1 MAKTTSKKIPR
12 ISEDVEETELPHAAC
27 ESVTVVGTAA
37 LETLW
42 QLLLERN
49 KPRPSD
55 PEIPLC

>member
-42 QLLLERN
+42 
-49 KPRPSD
+49 
-55 PEIPLC
+55 